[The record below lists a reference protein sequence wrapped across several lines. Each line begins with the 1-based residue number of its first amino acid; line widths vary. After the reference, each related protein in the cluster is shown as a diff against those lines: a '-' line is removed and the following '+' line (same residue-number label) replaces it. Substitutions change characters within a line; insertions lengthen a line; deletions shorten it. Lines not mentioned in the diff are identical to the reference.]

1 MSLIQRV
8 GSQGMAEIVISKVCT
23 TAVDSN
29 CYLPDFKAYGF
40 VAEDALYWYHE
51 ETGQYIQYAPTGYAE
66 DLIVMLED
74 LAKELK
80 QQVAA

>member
-8 GSQGMAEIVISKVCT
+8 GGQGMAEIVISKVCT

-40 VAEDALYWYHE
+40 ASGDALYWYDE
-51 ETGQYIQYAPTGYAE
+51 ETGQYIQYAPAGYADE
-66 DLIVMLED
+66 LIVMLKD
-74 LAKELK
+74 LAEELK
-80 QQVAA
+80 QEVAA